1 MTQSPHMR
9 RVRLAPD
16 WLPNTNHIGF
26 YVARTLG
33 YYADVGIELEIL
45 RFDGEAMPN
54 RRIVSGE
61 TEFGL
66 MPHQSII
73 SMRARGVDVVSVA
86 ALAQPNTTTLAVREE
101 SGVTRLAQLAGKRYA
116 SFGTEFEAAM
126 VETMI
131 LRDGGSSGAL
141 LVPAEKLDILA
152 ELSTGALDVAWG
164 FFAWEGIQARLAG
177 HALRHFFVAEHG
189 IPSEYFPLLFTSAAY
204 IDRARDTARAF
215 VAATA
220 RGYTYAIAHPDEA
233 ARIFLASV
241 APTDLPEH
249 APELVESSLEWL
261 APRFNGTLAGQPLTS
276 PWGWHAADVWTK
288 FAAFIRD
295 LARRHGLTAPE
306 PEAETR
312 GYTNEFIPR

>member
-1 MTQSPHMR
+1 MR

-16 WLPNTNHIGF
+16 WLPNTNHAGF
-26 YVARTLG
+26 YVARALG
-33 YYADVGIELEIL
+33 YYADAGIELEIL

-54 RRIVSGE
+54 RKIVSGE

-86 ALAQPNTTTLAVREE
+86 ALAQPNTTTLAVREQ

-126 VETMI
+126 VEAMI
-131 LRDGGSSGAL
+131 LRDGGASGPA

-152 ELSTGALDVAWG
+152 ALSAGALDVAWG
-164 FFAWEGIQARLAG
+164 FFAWEGMQATLAG

-204 IDRARDTARAF
+204 IERERDTVRAF

-220 RGYTYAIAHPDEA
+220 RGYIYAIAHPAEA
-233 ARIFLASV
+233 ARMLLESV
-241 APTDLPEH
+241 APADLPDH
-249 APELVESSLEWL
+249 APQVVERSLKWL
-261 APRFNGTLAGQPLTS
+261 APRFNGTLAGQPLMS
-276 PWGWHAADVWTK
+276 PWGWHAPDVWAD
-288 FAAFIRD
+288 FATFIGG
-295 LARRHGLTAPE
+295 LARDHGLTE
-306 PEAETR
+306 PELGAETR

>member
-1 MTQSPHMR
+1 
-9 RVRLAPD
+9 
-16 WLPNTNHIGF
+16 
-26 YVARTLG
+26 
-33 YYADVGIELEIL
+33 
-45 RFDGEAMPN
+45 
-54 RRIVSGE
+54 
-61 TEFGL
+61 
-66 MPHQSII
+66 
-73 SMRARGVDVVSVA
+73 
-86 ALAQPNTTTLAVREE
+86 
-101 SGVTRLAQLAGKRYA
+101 
-116 SFGTEFEAAM
+116 
-126 VETMI
+126 
-131 LRDGGSSGAL
+131 

-152 ELSTGALDVAWG
+152 ALSTGGLDVAWG

-189 IPSEYFPLLFTSAAY
+189 IPSEYFPLLFTSATY
-204 IDRARDTARAF
+204 IERARDTVQAF

-276 PWGWHAADVWTK
+276 PWGWQAADVWTN
-288 FAAFIRD
+288 FATFIRD
-295 LARRHGLTAPE
+295 LARQHRLAAPE